1 MSAVNGGVG
10 AKKRLTLQTNQH
22 WKVRYFISSVVCIC
36 NLYLIFGT
44 LLQRISLFNLYS
56 LMRQLGNL
64 KNHYIQCKRTLL
76 PVRLCL
82 YKCIIIFLW

>member
-1 MSAVNGGVG
+1 MGGGGGGGG

-44 LLQRISLFNLYS
+44 LL
-56 LMRQLGNL
+56 
-64 KNHYIQCKRTLL
+64 
-76 PVRLCL
+76 
-82 YKCIIIFLW
+82 